1 MTRGRSR
8 RGEARGT
15 PAVLAVA
22 GADPSGASGVYRD
35 VATFEALGCAGVAA
49 ITAVTAQNTSRFSSA
64 EPVSARM
71 ISAQIRAVFE
81 DFDVRAVKVG
91 MVRGQEA
98 VAAVRAAL
106 LRGIGGG
113 PRRQRGAA
121 GGRGGRRVRGAIPV
135 VVDPVVKS
143 TTGGRLLDRGSL
155 ALYKKSIVP
164 LAAAV
169 TPNVHELG
177 ALAGNRRLAQEGPGG
192 AGRGGAE
199 WAEAEAGRGPVAEAA
214 RAVLG
219 MGAGSVVVTGM
230 RDGRLVRDIVFDGAA
245 GAEPYAASGGM
256 PAVRG
261 RRRGSG
267 CTHSAALAAMLASG
281 AGLAEAARAA
291 AAVAY
296 RSIANAVPR
305 GAGLPVAAAA
315 EEAAAEEG
323 ARERAGGAVAAM
335 PAAAVAAAARRL
347 EAAAASLAAIG
358 GIGRHIPECQTNIAY
373 APRPGISSPEEA
385 VGLDGR
391 IVSTMSGG
399 AIVPGRAA
407 LGASRHVAAAL
418 VEASGRFPAVRA
430 AANIRYDPRTVDAAR
445 RLGMAASSYDR
456 AAEPAAVGRA
466 EGASVP
472 WGVRSA
478 LRGARRP
485 RDVVYHAGGMG
496 KEPMAIVFGTSPR
509 DVVSKIARIAA
520 AAGRGGVGGA
530 QGARRAGPTEIK

>member
-8 RGEARGT
+8 RGEAWGT
-15 PAVLAVA
+15 PAVLTVA

-35 VATFEALGCAGVAA
+35 VATFEALDCAGVAA
-49 ITAVTAQNTSRFSSA
+49 VTAVTAQNTSRFTSA

-71 ISAQIRAVFE
+71 ISAQIGAVFE

-91 MVRGQEA
+91 MVRGREA

-113 PRRQRGAA
+113 PRRPRGAS
-121 GGRGGRRVRGAIPV
+121 GGRGGRGAIPV

-177 ALAGNRRLAQEGPGG
+177 VLAGNSRLAQEGQGG
-192 AGRGGAE
+192 AGRAGAE

-323 ARERAGGAVAAM
+323 ALSWAGGAVAVM

-347 EAAAASLAAIG
+347 EAAAASLAGID

-418 VEASGRFPAVRA
+418 VEASRRFPAVRA

-520 AAGRGGVGGA
+520 AAGRGGGGRSA
-530 QGARRAGPTEIK
+530 GGPPRRPH

>member
-1 MTRGRSR
+1 MLT
-8 RGEARGT
+8 
-15 PAVLAVA
+15 VA

-35 VATFEALGCAGVAA
+35 VATFEALDCAGVAA
-49 ITAVTAQNTSRFSSA
+49 VTAVTAQNTSRFSSA

-71 ISAQIRAVFE
+71 ISAQIGAVFE
-81 DFDVRAVKVG
+81 DFDVSAVKVG

-113 PRRQRGAA
+113 PRRPRGASAAA
-121 GGRGGRRVRGAIPV
+121 GGRGGRGGREGRGAIPV

-177 ALAGNRRLAQEGPGG
+177 VLAGNSRLAQEGQGG
-192 AGRGGAE
+192 AGRAGAE

-305 GAGLPVAAAA
+305 GAGLPVAAVAA

-323 ARERAGGAVAAM
+323 ALSWAGGAVAVM
-335 PAAAVAAAARRL
+335 PAAAVAAAARRI
-347 EAAAASLAAIG
+347 EAAAASLAGID

-373 APRPGISSPEEA
+373 APRPGITSPEEA

-418 VEASGRFPAVRA
+418 VEASRRFPAVRA

-520 AAGRGGVGGA
+520 AAGRGGGGRSA
-530 QGARRAGPTEIK
+530 GGPPRRPH